1 MQIDFDNFYGED
13 YLKIY
18 GEDLERRTQA
28 EVEFIDSTLNL
39 KPGAKVLDLFCG
51 YGRHAILLGKL
62 NYQIVGIETSQ
73 YLLDVGLKKI
83 EEAKLKENISFLKLN
98 PADINFSNEFDAV
111 INMYTSFGFYESD
124 EQNFNLIEKSYNM
137 LKPGGKFLLDL
148 VNREKVIS
156 LQPSKNWEEREGL
169 FVLEAYNFNHLKGRA
184 ITRRIILS
192 NGLRKEGYISI
203 RLYTLAELKN
213 SMENVGFKINK
224 VYGDYD
230 GSLYNSQSPRM
241 IPLVVKSQIPPNR

>member
-62 NYQIVGIETSQ
+62 NYQVVGVETSQ
-73 YLLDVGLKKI
+73 YLLEVGLKKI
-83 EEAKLKENISFLKLN
+83 EEAKLKDNISFLKLN
-98 PADINFSNEFDAV
+98 PADINFFNEFDAV

-148 VNREKVIS
+148 VNREKVMS
-156 LQPSKNWEEREGL
+156 LQPTKNWEEREGL
-169 FVLEAYNFNHLKGRA
+169 FVLEAYNFGSFVFKLHLWSLILDL
-184 ITRRIILS
+184 ITH
-192 NGLRKEGYISI
+192 NVDVFSI
-203 RLYTLAELKN
+203 
-213 SMENVGFKINK
+213 
-224 VYGDYD
+224 
-230 GSLYNSQSPRM
+230 
-241 IPLVVKSQIPPNR
+241 

>member
-1 MQIDFDNFYGED
+1 MLPMQIDFDNFYGED

-18 GEDLERRTQA
+18 GDDLERRTQA

-39 KPGAKVLDLFCG
+39 RPGAKVLDLLCG

-62 NYQIVGIETSQ
+62 NYQVVGIETSP
-73 YLLDVGLKKI
+73 YLMDVGLKKI
-83 EEAKLKENISFLKLN
+83 EEAKLKDKITLLKIN
-98 PADINFSNEFDAV
+98 PLEINFTNEFDAV
-111 INMYTSFGFYESD
+111 INMYTSFGFYEND
-124 EQNFNLIEKSYNM
+124 EQNFTLIQKSYNM

-148 VNREKVIS
+148 VNRERVMS
-156 LQPSKNWEEREGL
+156 LQPTKNWEEKEGF
-169 FVLEAYNFNHLKGRA
+169 FVLEAYNFDHLRGRA

-213 SMENVGFKINK
+213 SLENVGFKVAK

-230 GSLYNSQSPRM
+230 GSLYTSQSPRM
-241 IPLVVKSQIPPNR
+241 IPLAIKE